1 MNTLPVVQTFF
12 GKPVRFFKA
21 EFQVEMNHHNGG
33 SFIENPTEMGS
44 RNGTPSV
51 KNITETHPRNGDA
64 SIGFFTLETW
74 AISLPD
80 YCRAIGYP
88 VKKIFDLIQRSKEV
102 FDGFYRQ
109 EIIPDTLGRRQKSI
123 LIAVEMCDMLTAKLH
138 TSRIK
143 DPKTRAAVIQFQRW
157 VILMFGLIRRGRL
170 RPVRWIQGKEAPPEY
185 LAVLSLPSGRETRK
199 AVLILAEKNN
209 ITEQQ
214 VYRRIQKLTG
224 TNIITVKGKPRRTRS
239 DKGSYRNSSEY
250 QQVLEYRQTHTQAM
264 GAEIKRA
271 LDLSVSAARINGWI
285 RDMFIH

>member
-21 EFQVEMNHHNGG
+21 EFQVENHRYGG
-33 SFIENPTEMGS
+33 TSIENASEE
-44 RNGTPSV
+44 R
-51 KNITETHPRNGDA
+51 HHHDA
-64 SIGFFTLETW
+64 SPRINFTLETW
-74 AISLPD
+74 AIPLPD
-80 YCRAIGYP
+80 YASAIGYP
-88 VKKIFDLIQRSKEV
+88 ARVIRRMIHLNNDI
-102 FDGFYRQ
+102 FDGFYRHETIYDAQ
-109 EIIPDTLGRRQKSI
+109 AHRQRTI
-123 LIAVEMCDMLTAKLH
+123 LMAVEMCDMLTARLQA
-138 TSRIK
+138 SRIK
-143 DPKTRAAVIQFQRW
+143 DPETRAAVIRFQRW
-157 VILMFGLIRRGRL
+157 VIMMFGLIRRRRL

-199 AVLILAEKNN
+199 AVLILAQKNN

-250 QQVLEYRQTHTQAM
+250 QQVLEYRQTHPQAM